1 MPLHHIKSHYNLILY
16 YTSTYVERVSQHDN
30 ACSFIVSKITFICS
44 WFSFTCMFVMVI
56 TKVVSLYPSQ
66 VGYTRYNIMHYVI
79 KFVSDMA
86 GQWFSPGT
94 PVSSTNKTDRH
105 DITEILLKVVLNTI
119 TLVKVV
125 VLYQGPPFTQIFL
138 HTLTLNNLICLA
150 IRTLIISEVS
160 NYKDPLSCFP
170 SL

>member
-1 MPLHHIKSHYNLILY
+1 MQFHCVKNNLHLFLVFFYLYVCNGNYQSCELISLSGGVYSIQHYTLC
-16 YTSTYVERVSQHDN
+16 D
-30 ACSFIVSKITFICS
+30 
-44 WFSFTCMFVMVI
+44 
-56 TKVVSLYPSQ
+56 KVCRWL
-66 VGYTRYNIMHYVI
+66 
-79 KFVSDMA
+79 MA

-119 TLVKVV
+119 TLVNVV
-125 VLYQGPPFTQIFL
+125 VLYQGHPFTQIFL
-138 HTLTLNNLICLA
+138 HTLTLNNFIFLA

-160 NYKDPLSCFP
+160 NYKDPLSCFL